1 MKRTVVCSLALAL
14 ALPAGAN
21 AAADLD
27 SSTAPQARR
36 GTAPD
41 LSISFTVRTRNGNP
55 KQVKKFVANGVP
67 FTCSDG
73 SSGTT
78 TEPARLGKKMKVNDK
93 RKFHGRAKL
102 GETTMIV
109 RGKIR
114 KKGRARGTVRL
125 FGPEAT
131 DPSVTCDSGAVG
143 WRVRRN

>member
-14 ALPAGAN
+14 ALPASAG
-21 AAADLD
+21 AADLNAGAV
-27 SSTAPQARR
+27 TAAR
-36 GTAPD
+36 GGAPD
-41 LSISFTVRTRNGNP
+41 LSVSFTVRSRNGKP
-55 KQVKKFVANGVP
+55 KQVKKFVANGIP
-67 FTCSDG
+67 FTCDDG

-93 RKFHGRAKL
+93 RKFHGRNKL

-131 DPSVTCDSGAVG
+131 DPSVQCDSGAVG
-143 WRVRRN
+143 WRVRRD

>member
-1 MKRTVVCSLALAL
+1 MKRTVLCSLALAL
-14 ALPAGAN
+14 ALPATAGAV
-21 AAADLD
+21 DLN
-27 SSTAPQARR
+27 SGSITQAQR

-67 FTCSDG
+67 YTCTDG
-73 SSGTT
+73 TVGTT

-93 RKFHGRAKL
+93 RKFHGRNKL
-102 GETTMIV
+102 GQTTMIV
-109 RGKIR
+109 RGKVR

-125 FGPEAT
+125 FGPAANNPE
-131 DPSVTCDSGAVG
+131 VTCDSGAVG

>member
-1 MKRTVVCSLALAL
+1 MKRTIVCSLALAL
-14 ALPAGAN
+14 ALPAGAS
-21 AAADLD
+21 AFELG
-27 SSTAPQARR
+27 SSSVTQAQR

-41 LSISFTVRTRNGNP
+41 LSISFTVRSRNGNP

-67 FTCSDG
+67 YTCTDG
-73 SSGTT
+73 TSNTT

-93 RKFHGRAKL
+93 RKFHGRNKL

-109 RGKIR
+109 RGKVWE
-114 KKGRARGTVRL
+114 KGRARGTVRL
-125 FGPEAT
+125 FGPAVN

>member
-14 ALPAGAN
+14 ALPATAGAV
-21 AAADLD
+21 DLN
-27 SSTAPQARR
+27 SGSVTRAR

-41 LSISFTVRTRNGNP
+41 LSISFTVRTRNGHP

-67 FTCSDG
+67 YTCTDG
-73 SSGTT
+73 TSATT

-93 RKFHGRAKL
+93 RKFHGRNQL
-102 GETTMIV
+102 GQTTMVV
-109 RGKIR
+109 RGKVR

-125 FGPEAT
+125 FGPAVN

>member
-1 MKRTVVCSLALAL
+1 MKRAAVCSLALAL
-14 ALPAGAN
+14 ALPATADAVDLN
-21 AAADLD
+21 SSSVTAA
-27 SSTAPQARR
+27 R
-36 GTAPD
+36 GGAPD
-41 LSISFTVRTRNGNP
+41 LSISFTVRSRNGNP

-67 FTCSDG
+67 FTCDDG

-78 TEPARLGKKMKVNDK
+78 TTPARLGKKMKVNDK
-93 RKFHGRAKL
+93 RKFHGRNKL

-131 DPSVTCDSGAVG
+131 DPSVQCDSGAVG

>member
-14 ALPAGAN
+14 ALPASAG
-21 AAADLD
+21 AADLNAGAV
-27 SSTAPQARR
+27 TAAR
-36 GTAPD
+36 GGAPD
-41 LSISFTVRTRNGNP
+41 LSVSFTVRSRNGKP
-55 KQVKKFVANGVP
+55 KQVKKFVANGIP
-67 FTCSDG
+67 FTCDDG

-93 RKFHGRAKL
+93 RKFHGRANI
-102 GETTMIV
+102 GAGVTMKV
-109 RGKIR
+109 RGKVR

-131 DPSVTCDSGAVG
+131 DPTVTCDSGAVG

>member
-1 MKRTVVCSLALAL
+1 MKRPIVCSLALAL
-14 ALPAGAN
+14 ALPATAS
-21 AAADLD
+21 AVDLN
-27 SSTAPQARR
+27 SGSVTRAQ

-67 FTCSDG
+67 YTCTDG
-73 SSGTT
+73 TSATT
-78 TEPARLGKKMKVNDK
+78 TEPARLGKRMKVNDK
-93 RKFHGRAKL
+93 RKFHGRNKL
-102 GETTMIV
+102 GETTMVV
-109 RGKIR
+109 RGKVR

-125 FGPEAT
+125 FGPAVN